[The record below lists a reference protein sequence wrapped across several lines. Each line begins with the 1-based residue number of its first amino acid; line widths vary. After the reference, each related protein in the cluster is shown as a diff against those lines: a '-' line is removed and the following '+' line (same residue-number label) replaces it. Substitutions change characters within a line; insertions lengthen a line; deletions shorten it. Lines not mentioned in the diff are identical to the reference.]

1 MKQWGRFLI
10 TAGLR
15 VHGVA
20 DRILATVKVLKTPSD
35 KVQMCDGVEGEK
47 SERELCS
54 VTDGPATWELVPMR
68 FYLPKCKPNSSFLQL
83 GQTLKSWHWSS
94 SHYLNIHI
102 VSLNSFSHCNGTANN
117 SQMEPGEPK
126 AAAINK
132 YLAICQMQSSN
143 TTLHLSKGVR
153 KYKKN
158 DMPFVFLQQCLISM
172 PRSPIWLYPPAS

>member
-1 MKQWGRFLI
+1 M
-10 TAGLR
+10 
-15 VHGVA
+15 A

-117 SQMEPGEPK
+117 SQMEPGDPK

-143 TTLHLSKGVR
+143 TTLHLSKGVW

-172 PRSPIWLYPPAS
+172 PRSPI